1 MIVDCMSCPVRG
13 TRCDDCVVSVL
24 LSSAELPL
32 DPAERQ
38 AVSVLVGAGLV
49 RRRGRGRADRA
60 ARAVGPGQRR
70 RLSHRASRDSPRAAL
85 ASGLPRSASEWDRP
99 RYSRAMTSFRAED
112 RIDPPTAS
120 GEAATLLGFLNYQRD
135 TLRWKCSG
143 LTAAQLS
150 TPVAPTTLTLGGLLK
165 HLAVVEA
172 GWLNQ
177 FFAGGV
183 VKPSWFD
190 ELDQDDPDWSLTSA
204 AGTAPEQLFAW
215 FDESIA
221 VSDQVIAD
229 ALAGPDGLSSL
240 SEEEDDGKQ
249 ISLRWIV
256 CHLIEE
262 YARHNGHADLLR
274 ESIDGA
280 TGE

>member
-1 MIVDCMSCPVRG
+1 M
-13 TRCDDCVVSVL
+13 T
-24 LSSAELPL
+24 AF
-32 DPAERQ
+32 
-38 AVSVLVGAGLV
+38 GAQ
-49 RRRGRGRADRA
+49 DR
-60 ARAVGPGQRR
+60 V
-70 RLSHRASRDSPRAAL
+70 
-85 ASGLPRSASEWDRP
+85 
-99 RYSRAMTSFRAED
+99 
-112 RIDPPTAS
+112 DPPFAAD
-120 GEAATLLGFLNYQRD
+120 EATTLVGFLNYQRD

-143 LTAAQLS
+143 LTPAQLA
-150 TPVAPTTLTLGGLLK
+150 TPLAPTTMTLGGLLK

-177 FFAGGV
+177 RFAGGV

-190 ELDQDDPDWSLTSA
+190 ELDADDPDWAFTSA
-204 AGTAPEQLFAW
+204 VDASPDQLFAW

-221 VSDQVIAD
+221 VSDRVLRD
-229 ALAGPDGLSSL
+229 ALTGPDGLGAL
-240 SEEEDDGKQ
+240 SEEARDEQ
-249 ISLRWIV
+249 RISLRWIV

>member
-1 MIVDCMSCPVRG
+1 
-13 TRCDDCVVSVL
+13 
-24 LSSAELPL
+24 
-32 DPAERQ
+32 
-38 AVSVLVGAGLV
+38 
-49 RRRGRGRADRA
+49 
-60 ARAVGPGQRR
+60 
-70 RLSHRASRDSPRAAL
+70 
-85 ASGLPRSASEWDRP
+85 
-99 RYSRAMTSFRAED
+99 MTSFRAED

-120 GEAATLLGFLNYQRD
+120 DEAATLLGFLNYQRD
-135 TLRWKCSG
+135 TLRWKCTG
-143 LTAAQLS
+143 LTTVQLS

-183 VKPSWFD
+183 AKPSWFD

-229 ALAGPDGLSSL
+229 ALAGPDGLAAL
-240 SEEEDDGKQ
+240 SEGQDDGKR

-274 ESIDGA
+274 ESIERCHGA
-280 TGE
+280 DLVPRSSGVRLSFTASRRGPPRRGRAGCRGRRPLPGRARSASTRLAGGRREARPPPPWRRG

>member
-1 MIVDCMSCPVRG
+1 MGNLWR
-13 TRCDDCVVSVL
+13 
-24 LSSAELPL
+24 
-32 DPAERQ
+32 
-38 AVSVLVGAGLV
+38 
-49 RRRGRGRADRA
+49 
-60 ARAVGPGQRR
+60 
-70 RLSHRASRDSPRAAL
+70 
-85 ASGLPRSASEWDRP
+85 
-99 RYSRAMTSFRAED
+99 MTSFRAED
-112 RIDPPTAS
+112 RTDPPVNS
-120 GEAATLLGFLNYQRD
+120 DEAATLLGFLNYQRD

-143 LTAAQLS
+143 LTPDQLS
-150 TPVAPTTLTLGGLLK
+150 TALAPTTMTLAGLVK

-183 VKPSWFD
+183 AKPSWFD
-190 ELDQDDPDWSLTSA
+190 DRDPDDRNWSFTSA
-204 AGTAPEQLFAW
+204 ADATPDQLFAW

-229 ALAGPDGLSSL
+229 ALAGPEGLATL
-240 SEEEDDGKQ
+240 SAEEEYGNQ
-249 ISLRWIV
+249 ISLRWIL

-262 YARHNGHADLLR
+262 YARHNGHADLIR